1 MTRHLTRPFLALPI
15 LLVALAPALMG
26 QETCT
31 ASPSSIDVSSPA
43 PASVVGTPVVPITI
57 TLVNADETSLSVRV
71 DGNDVTSAFTKTNLG
86 ANTTAQ
92 GNVALGAGPHTIVT
106 SVQSS
111 KGTHTDT
118 SAFQVTF
125 PAFFVPD
132 QVITGLVPVGTP
144 IVLRGTVKG
153 ASYKSVGTIAATSHP
168 ATATGGS
175 EFIQYQPGSDRY
187 ALFEISQTAGL
198 TVGQQAWGVGAKLT
212 HDQWVTQRLPIPYP
226 GDVVEVTGTVAKETF
241 GGEER
246 FVIAPVSQLTTVTS
260 PNPALGDVGAGCSQD
275 TQCRDD
281 LICSRTSL
289 TCSTFSAIGWGG
301 DPRGVNGACTADA
314 DCPAGQ
320 FCDPAY
326 AIVTSGTYGIHYS
339 VSRDTGRRICRV
351 TSPQAPLEELCPR
364 TVTTDDVHSGRFK
377 EGKEVCLRATV
388 HFPLFN
394 PGDNDVHVQA
404 ALANPHAYPV
414 GSPPVALV
422 GHATE
427 VAPPYRDPANPSGKI
442 DDPPPGVD
450 MVAIGTVKYDDSHEW
465 YEVHPIK
472 WWRAAQ

>member
-175 EFIQYQPGSDRY
+175 EFIQYQPGSERY

-212 HDQWVTQRLPIPYP
+212 HDQWVTQRLPIP
-226 GDVVEVTGTVAKETF
+226 
-241 GGEER
+241 
-246 FVIAPVSQLTTVTS
+246 
-260 PNPALGDVGAGCSQD
+260 
-275 TQCRDD
+275 
-281 LICSRTSL
+281 
-289 TCSTFSAIGWGG
+289 
-301 DPRGVNGACTADA
+301 
-314 DCPAGQ
+314 
-320 FCDPAY
+320 
-326 AIVTSGTYGIHYS
+326 
-339 VSRDTGRRICRV
+339 
-351 TSPQAPLEELCPR
+351 
-364 TVTTDDVHSGRFK
+364 
-377 EGKEVCLRATV
+377 
-388 HFPLFN
+388 
-394 PGDNDVHVQA
+394 
-404 ALANPHAYPV
+404 
-414 GSPPVALV
+414 
-422 GHATE
+422 
-427 VAPPYRDPANPSGKI
+427 
-442 DDPPPGVD
+442 
-450 MVAIGTVKYDDSHEW
+450 
-465 YEVHPIK
+465 
-472 WWRAAQ
+472 